1 MNNPVVPSWVLTLV
15 CADRVGIVAAVS
27 QFLAE
32 RGGFI
37 TDSQQYA
44 DREAGRFF
52 MRVAFEATDERMA
65 DTEQLQAA
73 FTAIGVEFGM
83 DWRISAAQE

>member
-1 MNNPVVPSWVLTLV
+1 MNNPAVPSWVLTLV

-37 TDSQQYA
+37 TDSQ
-44 DREAGRFF
+44 
-52 MRVAFEATDERMA
+52 
-65 DTEQLQAA
+65 
-73 FTAIGVEFGM
+73 
-83 DWRISAAQE
+83 

>member
-73 FTAIGVEFGM
+73 S
-83 DWRISAAQE
+83 RP